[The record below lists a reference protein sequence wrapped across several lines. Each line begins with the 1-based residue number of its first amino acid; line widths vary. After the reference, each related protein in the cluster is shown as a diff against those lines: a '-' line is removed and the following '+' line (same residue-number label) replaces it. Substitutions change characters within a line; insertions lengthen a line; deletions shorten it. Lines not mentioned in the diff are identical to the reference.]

1 MLTRYLKDG
10 YDDGNKGKSWKEGSA
25 AQLEAFLNT
34 MSNDPGKF
42 KRRWDREIEKEFD
55 VRIINGQVLQ

>member
-1 MLTRYLKDG
+1 
-10 YDDGNKGKSWKEGSA
+10 
-25 AQLEAFLNT
+25 

-42 KRRWDREIEKEFD
+42 KRRWDKEIEKEFD